1 MNFNKKISAVIVF
14 SVGFFIL
21 DRLLKQLFLGF
32 LRTDSWEFLSGWFSL
47 GFYKNYG
54 IAFGLLLPQPLIICL
69 SALILVFIAWL
80 IIGILIK
87 KELMLAVALIF
98 ILAGAVSNLW
108 DRIVYGFVIDYFNFS
123 GLTVFNLADCLI
135 SMGVL
140 ILLLNYLLCYNK
152 EKID

>member
-1 MNFNKKISAVIVF
+1 MNFNKKISTVIIF

-21 DRLLKQLFLGF
+21 DRILKQLFLGF

-54 IAFGLLLPQPLIICL
+54 IAFGILLPQPLIIVL
-69 SALILVFIAWL
+69 SVLILVFITWL